1 MKRFL
6 QYLSP
11 FAPDQ
16 SGASAVLY
24 ELGGLIVICDA
35 GGCAGNICGF
45 DEPRWFSR
53 KSAIF
58 SAGLRDMDAILGRDD
73 RLIAKL
79 TDAAAE
85 LDVSFAALISTPVPA
100 VIATDF
106 RALRRMGE
114 KRAGLPVL
122 TIEAKGTGY
131 YDAGESETYM
141 QLFQTFALEKLP
153 LRAGTLG
160 VLGATPLELSRETSD
175 GLTGALR
182 GQGWTDVRC
191 YGMGA
196 GLAELRQASCAERN
210 LVLAPAGLKAA
221 EYLKKTFGTPYDVNF
236 PLLPENLLA
245 HGGALAGKRVLVI
258 HQQAAANAL
267 RTALEKSAPGAK
279 IDAATWFLQE
289 NGWKRPDDFLLTGE
303 EQFSDAVRRGGYD
316 VVIADKALRRALPEF
331 DGEFWD
337 FPHFAVSGRLVETV

>member
-35 GGCAGNICGF
+35 GGCAGNVCGF

-79 TDAAAE
+79 ADAAAE
-85 LDVSFAALISTPVPA
+85 LDVQFATLVGTPVPA
-100 VIATDF
+100 VIGTDF

-114 KRAGLPVL
+114 KRTGLPVL
-122 TIEAKGTGY
+122 TVETKGTGY
-131 YDAGESETYM
+131 YDTGEAEAYD
-141 QLFQTFALEKLP
+141 QLFRTFAAEQFP
-153 LRAGTLG
+153 VVPGTLG
-160 VLGATPLELSRETSD
+160 VLGATPLELSRVGADSLKEA
-175 GLTGALR
+175 LTEQR
-182 GQGWTDVRC
+182 WKDIWC

-196 GLAELRQASCAERN
+196 GLERIRRASQAERN
-210 LVLAPAGLKAA
+210 LVIAPAGLKAA
-221 EYLKKTFGTPYDVNF
+221 KYLQKIFGTPYDAAF
-236 PLLPENLLA
+236 PLLPGELVHRA
-245 HGGALAGKRVLVI
+245 GELAGKRVLVI
-258 HQQAAANAL
+258 HQQIAANSL
-267 RTALEKSAPGAK
+267 RTALERAAPGAK
-279 IDAATWFLQE
+279 IDVATWFLLE
-289 NGWKRPDDFLLTGE
+289 EPLKRAADFRLTDE
-303 EQFSDAVRRGGYD
+303 EQFSEAVGEGGYD
-316 VVIADKALRRALPEF
+316 VVIGDKTLRRALPDF
-331 DGEFWD
+331 SGEFWD
-337 FPHFAVSGRLVETV
+337 FPHFALSGRLVETA